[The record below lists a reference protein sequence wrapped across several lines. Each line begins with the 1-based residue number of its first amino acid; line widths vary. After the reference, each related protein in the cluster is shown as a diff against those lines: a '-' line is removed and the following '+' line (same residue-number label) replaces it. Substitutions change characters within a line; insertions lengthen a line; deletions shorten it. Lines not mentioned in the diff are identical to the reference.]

1 MRARQEGPS
10 EVADTCLY
18 GRHVLVALQRPSVK
32 LTRRSHMLLTYLPE
46 PIVARLVPED
56 QHQADNNRQTRYD
69 AVWKTNV
76 IVTDIVEVDD
86 ERRPQRAQDDR
97 DCNVDMDCPFDESQH
112 QRPSA
117 WLMP

>member
-1 MRARQEGPS
+1 MKVHS
-10 EVADTCLY
+10 ECESSSVVVVSCLAF
-18 GRHVLVALQRPSVK
+18 LSL
-32 LTRRSHMLLTYLPE
+32 RSIRTWVSTYLPK